1 MSALGRYLVD
11 YENPDAGIG
20 HSLGHVN
27 NAVKICLRHGLTFAY
42 AESQVRKSS
51 KTQWTW
57 RFRQWIRRLTLRQ
70 VYETHDIGNDINT
83 LFAFRRYTEDRA
95 KVERLLRHKQLK
107 LVQLPATAIH
117 IPSNTQQD
125 NEAYEAVDAV
135 IRAHPEDGVVF
146 RLPDQRTGDFEYQ
159 ASLDWFRRCYAAVEG
174 NQFPASWRP
183 AALNAVKVAVHI
195 RRGDLLPGRQFEDL
209 SSRMLPD
216 AWYVRIVHAILSSRT
231 ERPMVVYIVSEGLEG
246 HYSSEIGKAMDWSS
260 VFPPGRCQVIELI
273 DRPFVE
279 SFRVLV
285 GADILVGSKSGMT
298 HLAGMLGTQTKFVP
312 RMWHSYRG
320 ATSVLELADVLTDRD
335 MAEVVRLTEARCE
348 LA

>member
-1 MSALGRYLVD
+1 MSGLGRYLVD

-51 KTQWTW
+51 TTQWAW
-57 RFRQWIRRLTLRQ
+57 RFRQWMRRLTFRQ
-70 VYETHDIGNDINT
+70 VYETHDIGDDINT
-83 LFAFRRYTEDRA
+83 LFAFRQYTEDRA

-107 LVQLPATAIH
+107 LVQLPPTAIH

-125 NEAYEAVDAV
+125 DEAYQAVDAV
-135 IRAHPEDGVVF
+135 IRAHPQDGVVF

-159 ASLDWFRRCYAAVEG
+159 ASRDWFRRCYAAVTA
-174 NQFPASWRP
+174 NQFPAQWRP
-183 AALNAVKVAVHI
+183 VASHAVKVAVHI
-195 RRGDLLPGRQFEDL
+195 RRGDLLPGRQFDDL

-216 AWYVRIVHAILSSRT
+216 AWYVRIVHAILSAKT
-231 ERPMVVYIVSEGLEG
+231 DRPMVVYIVSYGREGR
-246 HYSSEIGKAMDWSS
+246 YCSETGQAMDWSS
-260 VFPPGRCQVIELI
+260 ALPSDRCQVIELI

-298 HLAGMLGTQTKFVP
+298 HLAGMLGSQTKLVP

-320 ATSVLELADVLTDRD
+320 ATSVLELADALADSD
-335 MAEVVRLTEARCE
+335 LAEVVRLTEAQC
-348 LA
+348 AQG